1 MGWPCRPAS
10 ALSWGAARPRASK
23 AGGGAHRASCLP
35 PGWVVNRQ
43 EQGSGTGRQ
52 GLPHGI
58 FSFYKTKIFPLPGS
72 SWITFLA
79 APWSPGA
86 AQALPGGRGSRG
98 CPAMTPRLPPFQI
111 SASLCHPHQAPSPL
125 GISTDLCASPALG
138 PSQAGGLQTGGLGE
152 VTECPPTAHP
162 CLGAGHSASGT
173 QGPTAPW
180 PISCPH
186 SPPAHATHVSRMGCE
201 ASASRASL
209 RLRRP
214 AGRGSTQQPDRG
226 AGEAGGHQDI
236 QGGAEPRNRDNRQE
250 AGCTVWDSN
259 HPKWGVSHRTRQ
271 TLREAASRGN
281 MVISH

>member
-98 CPAMTPRLPPFQI
+98 CPAMTPVSLLSRSRLHCVILTRPR
-111 SASLCHPHQAPSPL
+111 
-125 GISTDLCASPALG
+125 ALWG
-138 PSQAGGLQTGGLGE
+138 SRLICVGRLLWARPRQGGLQTGGLGE

-186 SPPAHATHVSRMGCE
+186 SPPAHCHPCLQDGVRGFCLP
-201 ASASRASL
+201 SL
-209 RLRRP
+209 AALEE
-214 AGRGSTQQPDRG
+214 AGRPRQHPA
-226 AGEAGGHQDI
+226 AG
-236 QGGAEPRNRDNRQE
+236 
-250 AGCTVWDSN
+250 
-259 HPKWGVSHRTRQ
+259 
-271 TLREAASRGN
+271 
-281 MVISH
+281 